1 MNYELNNV
9 ENSLSFMKCSEVTNT
24 FNNKFKYYNY
34 SGSIHSFRSELL
46 NIMKNPIYRN
56 IYPYIITFKELLPR
70 ILITSLNAII
80 IITDKND
87 SLYFINNK
95 SIDADKVLIFN
106 ISLLNNNIKI

>member
-1 MNYELNNV
+1 MNYELNNI
-9 ENSLSFMKCSEVTNT
+9 EKSISYMKCSDVTNT
-24 FNNKFKYYNY
+24 FNNKFKYFNY
-34 SGSIHSFRSELL
+34 SGSIHSFRTELF
-46 NIMKNPIYRN
+46 NIMKNPIYSD
-56 IYPYIITFKELLPR
+56 IYPCILTFKELLPR